1 MWLLKWGG
9 WEEKWWLPAGN
20 GSGMPELSLEEQKA
34 VLVPDKGRGI
44 APTLG

>member
-9 WEEKWWLPAGN
+9 GGEKWWLPAGK

-34 VLVPDKGRGI
+34 VLVPSKGTGI
-44 APTLG
+44 ALTLG